1 MTSRRKA
8 RRRLLT
14 YSQDSAGGNVDHLE
28 FDSHKKSHRTLFSLF
43 FFFGCSTGPVLRSAV
58 LEDCVLCQE
67 AISSSEVAA
76 KAREGQFEGQI
87 THKHPPPPES

>member
-1 MTSRRKA
+1 MDSCH
-8 RRRLLT
+8 
-14 YSQDSAGGNVDHLE
+14 YSQ
-28 FDSHKKSHRTLFSLF
+28 SHRTRNLSLLSL
-43 FFFGCSTGPVLRSAV
+43 CRLTGPVLRSAV

-87 THKHPPPPES
+87 AHKQPPQS